1 MAYATAIA
9 AVAGLAGAFIQGQ
22 GAKKDQKAAE
32 AASAEAVQGILN
44 IEEENAF
51 KALEAVKAPN
61 IETIAS
67 DRQLQAREGAVEDII
82 ETTDSGPEAIAG
94 IVQVDKNSRASTLDT
109 AEKQAAAKYKH
120 EMGVAESIA
129 TEEARISKDA
139 ALREVGVY
147 EGQALGAGL
156 AGAEAKVAKTAAD
169 NALFASAGSLA
180 GEVGNLLGDGGDV

>member
-1 MAYATAIA
+1 MAYGT
-9 AVAGLAGAFIQGQ
+9 AVAAIVGGASAIIQGQ
-22 GAKKDQKAAE
+22 SAKKDQKAAE

-67 DRQLQAREGAVEDII
+67 DRQEQITAEGAELLADRGQ
-82 ETTDSGPEAIAG
+82 DGAAG
-94 IVQVDKNSRASTLDT
+94 VTELVKDARATTLDT

-139 ALREVGVY
+139 ALREAGVY

-156 AGAEAKVAKTAAD
+156 AGAD
-169 NALFASAGSLA
+169 ALKAEQLAIEGAGESAGSLA
-180 GEVGNLLGDGGDV
+180 VEFGKLLGDGGDDA

>member
-1 MAYATAIA
+1 MAYGT
-9 AVAGLAGAFIQGQ
+9 AVAAIVGGASAIIQGQ
-22 GAKKDQKAAE
+22 DAKKDQKAAE

-67 DRQLQAREGAVEDII
+67 DRQQQITAEGAELLADRGQ
-82 ETTDSGPEAIAG
+82 DGAAG
-94 IVQVDKNSRASTLDT
+94 VTELVKDARATTLDT

-120 EMGVAESIA
+120 EMDVAESIA
-129 TEEARISKDA
+129 TEEARISEDA
-139 ALREVGVY
+139 ALREAGVY
-147 EGQALGAGL
+147 EQQALGAGL
-156 AGAEAKVAKTAAD
+156 AAADAKKAKTVAD

-180 GEVGNLLGDGGDV
+180 GGFENLLGDGGDDMV